1 MHWSKRAL
9 MAALVVLGTGAF
21 TAPTITTHAA
31 AKPMHHYVIQ
41 ADFVLGAKG
50 LPPKADACIAN
61 AVFHPGQQIVW
72 RARIYDSATGKVVAP
87 GQVKKLGLTAT
98 VVLKSGKKFAMMNI
112 PHPPQAKK
120 QVFYWTA
127 AWVVSKTYPFGPLV
141 WTINAKDSSGG
152 STTFAPIGQ
161 DVGVPSII
169 IAPAK

>member
-1 MHWSKRAL
+1 
-9 MAALVVLGTGAF
+9 
-21 TAPTITTHAA
+21 
-31 AKPMHHYVIQ
+31 
-41 ADFVLGAKG
+41 
-50 LPPKADACIAN
+50 
-61 AVFHPGQQIVW
+61 
-72 RARIYDSATGKVVAP
+72 AP

-141 WTINAKDSSGG
+141 WTINAEDSSGG

>member
-61 AVFHPGQQIVW
+61 AVFHPGQQIV
-72 RARIYDSATGKVVAP
+72 
-87 GQVKKLGLTAT
+87 
-98 VVLKSGKKFAMMNI
+98 
-112 PHPPQAKK
+112 
-120 QVFYWTA
+120 
-127 AWVVSKTYPFGPLV
+127 
-141 WTINAKDSSGG
+141 
-152 STTFAPIGQ
+152 
-161 DVGVPSII
+161 
-169 IAPAK
+169 